1 MIPRHFHT
9 VAYIHVQKTQTHEYR
24 EREREQNMYSKDRY
38 FTKQQAIFNEMKCTF
53 QEEKKYKF
61 RGIENV
67 NTLASEVLMKRGRR
81 ECIQKHVR
89 IWY

>member
-1 MIPRHFHT
+1 MIPRYFHSC
-9 VAYIHVQKTQTHEYR
+9 IHTRTENTNTRIQR